1 MTRPTFDE
9 ICRWPAAVTLP
20 LACTAYGISRSH
32 GYELA
37 ARGEF
42 PAQIIR
48 VGARVV
54 VVTAD
59 IIRSL
64 SAADRELLAQ
74 ARETAQ
80 PAAS

>member
-1 MTRPTFDE
+1 MSIRPTLDD
-9 ICRWPAAVTLP
+9 IRGWPAAVTLP

-37 ARGEF
+37 ARDEF
-42 PAQIIR
+42 PAQVIR
-48 VGARVV
+48 VGARRV

-64 SAADRELLAQ
+64 SAADWGANAL
-74 ARETAQ
+74 
-80 PAAS
+80 